1 MQNDILGKNTR
12 LQLTNQIDPENL
24 RYHEPQLASN
34 HNRRQISSAN
44 TGPKSAKSS
53 VSRSMRISDNY
64 YLSRMYPTFIGQNLM
79 ADTLIYIH
87 QFFDTLFKTELSELL
102 MIFSL
107 CYRSTGS
114 VMIKKH
120 HDLISI
126 KNLFTAHFIKGTY
139 SLQI

>member
-1 MQNDILGKNTR
+1 
-12 LQLTNQIDPENL
+12 
-24 RYHEPQLASN
+24 
-34 HNRRQISSAN
+34 
-44 TGPKSAKSS
+44 
-53 VSRSMRISDNY
+53 MRISDNY